1 MMNIQE
7 LAQRYFDLLYTCDV
21 SGFDDIFHPNAQ
33 LQTVGANGYTM
44 LTSSRYKEALRDRKS
59 PASQQAVR
67 EDRVLLVDQTSE
79 TSALMKVTALINGT
93 RYCDY
98 LALLRVDGRWL
109 IASKTYVVV

>member
-1 MMNIQE
+1 MKNVLE

-33 LQTVGANGYTM
+33 LQTVGVNGYTM
-44 LTSSRYKEALRDRKS
+44 LTSSRYKEVLRERKS
-59 PASQQAVR
+59 PASQQAIR
-67 EDRVLLVDQTSE
+67 EDLVQMVDQTSE
-79 TSALMKVTALINGT
+79 TCALMKVTALINGT

-98 LALLRVDGRWL
+98 LALLKVDGRWF